1 MHWPLPILAPL
12 LALASL
18 PTEAG
23 PWPREKGTVF
33 GTLSQDEGHYTSL
46 YLDLGITARTS
57 LTLEAGK
64 DDAQEKALL
73 FLRHALPLKGK
84 TAAALEIGAGLKGA
98 QPVLSAGFSIG
109 RGVAFGK
116 RSGWISADAR
126 GFIDVNGR
134 IERATLGLTLCQH
147 HGSRVM
153 SIAQINSETSATGIS
168 TALATTLVWEFTP
181 GFHTELGAE
190 IGTSVAPKA
199 KLGIWFSF

>member
-1 MHWPLPILAPL
+1 MHRPIAFLVALTTSCLPA
-12 LALASL
+12 
-18 PTEAG
+18 EAN
-23 PWPREKGTVF
+23 PWPREKGTLF
-33 GTLSQDEGHYTSL
+33 GTLSQDAAHYTSL

-57 LTLEAGK
+57 LTLEAGN
-64 DDAQEKALL
+64 DGAQRKALL

-84 TAAALEIGAGLKGA
+84 TAALEIGAGLEGA
-98 QPVLSAGFSIG
+98 QPVFSAGFSIG

-126 GFIDVNGR
+126 GFFDISGR
-134 IERATLGLTLCQH
+134 IERATLGLTLGQH

-153 SIAQINSETSATGIS
+153 SIAQINSEASITGIN
-168 TALATTLVWEFTP
+168 AVLATSLVWEFKP

-190 IGTSVAPKA
+190 IGTSAAQKA